1 MDSEYSQHTESRC
14 SIQDLSSELVFMIM
28 DHLPFPTQ
36 FDLARTCKRLAVAS
50 RGVLERHQ
58 DSFEKYRAASDLDPS
73 TVPLLLRG
81 AFGYGDPIP
90 AWHVRSFEVWKDRTT
105 WSEWQT
111 FDLHTPLIAGPDRK
125 PPQFRVSREEA
136 RRYLYWFEEQLGEDL
151 EFELVEKLLAQVESG
166 HDGLLKAL
174 LFAKLSC
181 LEDLK
186 FVTRSQEAGSC
197 LASLRVLI
205 AECIKKEGSRDS
217 SDSDDEDNEEPCG
230 CENCSDGNND
240 SENVRQQDNE
250 SNGDCQLNVI
260 EQRST
265 NTTVPWPTGF
275 CNIRKVAVGV
285 ASGTWM
291 DDNREE
297 EPCSFLFSHLLRLP
311 LLNSIYFNKLCAY
324 MDGWDMEMDPE
335 EEECDYEVLPK
346 GSSSVKHIFLHGSS
360 GIFGEEE
367 DDLWAA
373 PRELLTM
380 SFRFDGSEEFD
391 GSTGTANALAR
402 LQKESLQSLMWYGY
416 TDGSPRNI
424 VGNHCTILDDEEF
437 DHFKRLPAMRHMS
450 VCMNDIELCIEHA
463 DTYQCLRSDPHE
475 GRDDDD
481 DQGNIYDEDN
491 HDEFIV
497 RRVATMFPRT
507 METLVLWDHPGED
520 MAGRIE
526 RGLIKMIQSG
536 RYKKLKAIF
545 LEATERASEGSR
557 KEKLWYRAA
566 VVAGK
571 KAGVDVYTL
580 SNQEGMQH
588 SIEFAEAPDEYD
600 LQSGIHAGSRPSNW
614 VFDPY
619 LGRRI
624 PLGCK
629 AEWYGALWTRLESS
643 RKAYWGE
650 LDT

>member
-1 MDSEYSQHTESRC
+1 
-14 SIQDLSSELVFMIM
+14 MIM

-58 DSFEKYRAASDLDPS
+58 NSFKKYRAASDLDPS

-111 FDLHTPLIAGPDRK
+111 FDLHTPLIAGPDSK
-125 PPQFRVSREEA
+125 SSQFRVSREEA

-151 EFELVEKLLAQVESG
+151 EFELVEKLLAQLESG

-174 LFAKLSC
+174 LFAKLSR

-197 LASLRVLI
+197 LTSLRVLI

-217 SDSDDEDNEEPCG
+217 SDSDDEDNEKPCG
-230 CENCSDGNND
+230 CENCSDRNNV
-240 SENVRQQDNE
+240 SENVGQQDNE
-250 SNGDCQLNVI
+250 SNEDCQLNAI

-265 NTTVPWPTGF
+265 NTTAPWPTGF
-275 CNIRKVAVGV
+275 CNIRKLAVGV

-311 LLNSIYFNKLCAY
+311 WLNSIYFNKLCAY

-380 SFRFDGSEEFD
+380 SFRFDGCEEFD

-402 LQKESLQSLMWYGY
+402 VQKESLQSLMWYGY

-424 VGNHCTILDDEEF
+424 VGDHCTILDDEEF

-450 VCMNDIELCIEHA
+450 VCMNDIELCMEHA

-507 METLVLWDHPGED
+507 METLVLWGHPGEH

-536 RYKKLKAIF
+536 QYKKLKAIF
-545 LEATERASEGSR
+545 LEATERASEDSR

-571 KAGVDVYTL
+571 EAGVDVYTL

-600 LQSGIHAGSRPSNW
+600 LQSGIHAGVRPSNW
-614 VFDPY
+614 IFDPY

-629 AEWYGALWTRLESS
+629 AERYGALWTKLESS